1 MLKIEMSDTLKLKLC
16 SQMPGRERDQKRF
29 EISVTPSYSDSGS
42 SSLIQSQYTQTL
54 SGGCFFKCIN
64 PRKIEKIYKETGKYN
79 LIKK

>member
-1 MLKIEMSDTLKLKLC
+1 MSDTLKLKLY
-16 SQMPGRERDQKRF
+16 SQMSGKERDQKRF
-29 EISVTPSYSDSGS
+29 EISRTSSYSDSGR

-64 PRKIEKIYKETGKYN
+64 PRKIEKAYKETGKYS